1 MSEDLTRDLPE
12 QTFQQRVLSEL
23 AAMRG
28 EMAAMRGETAAM
40 RVELTAIRGDIAAL
54 DARLTSLEDKVDRR
68 LQETRPI
75 WEGIQEQLRKLD
87 GKFGIVLKEFYEV
100 RYDIAA
106 LGKRVEQLETTGQP

>member
-12 QTFQQRVLSEL
+12 QTFQARVLSEL

-28 EMAAMRGETAAM
+28 EMTAVRGDIAAVRGEIATM
-40 RVELTAIRGDIAAL
+40 SDHIAAL
-54 DARLTSLEDKVDRR
+54 DARLTTLEEKVDRR

>member
-28 EMAAMRGETAAM
+28 EMTAT

>member
-12 QTFQQRVLSEL
+12 QTFQERVLSEF

-28 EMAAMRGETAAM
+28 EIAAVRS
-40 RVELTAIRGDIAAL
+40 DIAAL
-54 DARLTSLEDKVDRR
+54 DTRLTTLEEKVDRR

-75 WEGIQEQLRKLD
+75 WESIQEQLRKLD

-106 LGKRVEQLETTGQP
+106 LGKRVEQLETPAQP